1 MKAFL
6 SLPFVGLALAS
17 SDSSCRCRPHETC
30 WPSPRI
36 WNALNSSINGNLYA
50 VRPVAAPCHEG
61 DPEACHFVTKQ
72 WFNSTW
78 RAAQPGA
85 VQWENWESWLEHN
98 QTCSNTSPRQTPCG
112 QGRVSLYSVVAECAS
127 HIQEA
132 VRFAKRHN
140 LRLAVK
146 NSGHDF
152 LGRSTAPESL
162 QILTNRMKDIR
173 FSENFK
179 PAGAPKNTSQ
189 GSAIT
194 IGAGVSLQELYAAAG
209 KKGKIVVAGVSHTVG
224 AAGGYIQG
232 GGHSFLGPWKGMS
245 TDNALEYMV
254 VTADGHLVI
263 ANNYQN
269 TDLFW
274 ALRGGGG
281 GTFGVVVTVT
291 LRTFDDV
298 PVVFGNLNV
307 STVAGNPNFWQ
318 VMTDFHAALPAL
330 NDGAGGYY
338 WMTPNMPVNKT
349 LNVSTLSIIL
359 MSPNQINTTKMDRLY
374 APFRSKLNA
383 ISGVSTQYTSQPF
396 PSIHTLFSE
405 LLLPGDQD
413 PTGRN
418 TILGSRL
425 FSRSLLLSPSGPKK
439 LVSAL
444 KKLSFDPGQGITG
457 HIVAGGL
464 VTQNGRT
471 IDSALNPAWRKAAT
485 HIDFARSWAPS
496 ATLAQRDAV
505 IRRLTDVEMPILKAV
520 EGSKMGSYMNEA
532 NAYEPDFQTEF
543 WGSNYP
549 RLYQIKQKWD
559 PTGLFIAR
567 KGVGSENWD
576 DAGLC
581 RVGMRN

>member
-1 MKAFL
+1 MKALL
-6 SLPFVGLALAS
+6 SLTFAALALAS
-17 SDSSCRCRPHETC
+17 SNSSCRCRPHEPC
-30 WPSPRI
+30 WPSPQE
-36 WNALNSSINGNLYA
+36 WNALNSSVDGNLFA

-61 DPEACHFVTKQ
+61 DSEACDLVTKQ
-72 WFNSTW
+72 WYNSTW

-85 VQWENWESWLEHN
+85 VQWENWDSWLEHN
-98 QTCSNTSPRQTPCG
+98 QTCSIINPQGPCG
-112 QGRVSLYSVVAECAS
+112 QGRVSLYSVVAEKAS

-140 LRLAVK
+140 LRLAIK

-162 QILTNRMKDIR
+162 QILTNGMKDIH
-173 FSENFK
+173 FSDNFR
-179 PAGAPKNTSQ
+179 PSGAPSNISE

-194 IGAGVSLQELYAAAG
+194 IGAGVSLQELYPAAG
-209 KKGKIVVAGVSHTVG
+209 KKGKTVVAGLSHTVG

-245 TDNALEYMV
+245 TDNVLEYIV
-254 VTADGHLVI
+254 VAATGHLVI
-263 ANNYQN
+263 ANNYRN

-281 GTFGVVVTVT
+281 GTFGVVVAVT
-291 LRTFDDV
+291 LRTFDEV

-307 STVAGNPNFWQ
+307 STVAGDPNFWQ
-318 VMTDFHAALPAL
+318 VMTDFHAALPAI
-330 NDGAGGYY
+330 NDHAGGYY
-338 WMTPNMPVNKT
+338 WMTPNMPVDKT
-349 LNVSTLSIIL
+349 LNVSSLSIIL
-359 MSPNQINTTKMDRLY
+359 MAANQSSTAMMDRLF
-374 APFRSKLNA
+374 APFRSKLNET
-383 ISGVSTQYTSQPF
+383 SGVFTEYESLAF
-396 PSIHTLFSE
+396 PDIHTLLSD
-405 LLLPGDQD
+405 LLLPGREDQ
-413 PTGRN
+413 TGHN

-425 FSRSLLLSPSGPKK
+425 FSHDLLVSSDGPKK

-444 KKLSFDPGQGITG
+444 QKIKFDPGQGITG

-464 VTQNGRT
+464 VTKNGRS

-485 HIDFARSWAPS
+485 HIDFGRAWPPS
-496 ATLAQRDAV
+496 ATLAQRDAI

-520 EGSKMGSYMNEA
+520 EGKKMGSYMNEA

-549 RLYQIKQKWD
+549 RLYRIKQKWD
-559 PTGLFIAR
+559 PSGLFIAR
-567 KGVGSENWD
+567 KGVGSEDWD

-581 RVGMRN
+581 RVHRK

>member
-1 MKAFL
+1 MKALL
-6 SLPFVGLALAS
+6 SLAFAALAFAS
-17 SDSSCRCRPHETC
+17 SNSSCRCRPHEPC
-30 WPSPRI
+30 WPSPQE
-36 WNALNSSINGNLYA
+36 WNALNSSVDGNLFA

-61 DPEACHFVTKQ
+61 DPEACDFVTKQ
-72 WFNSTW
+72 WYNSTW

-85 VQWENWESWLEHN
+85 VQWGNWESWLEHN
-98 QTCSNTSPRQTPCG
+98 QTCSITSPQTPCG

-127 HIQEA
+127 NIQEA

-140 LRLAVK
+140 LRLVIK

-162 QILTNRMKDIR
+162 QILTNRMKNIQL
-173 FSENFK
+173 SENFK
-179 PAGAPKNTSQ
+179 PAGSPKNLSE

-194 IGAGVSLQELYAAAG
+194 IGAGVSLQDLYSAAG
-209 KKGKIVVAGVSHTVG
+209 KKGKTVVAGASHTVG

-245 TDNALEYMV
+245 TDNVLEYTV
-254 VTADGHLVI
+254 VTADGNLVI

-291 LRTFDDV
+291 LRTFDEV
-298 PVVFGNLNV
+298 PVVIGSLNV
-307 STVAGNPNFWQ
+307 STVAGDPNFWQ
-318 VMTDFHAALPAL
+318 ITTDFFAALPAI

-338 WMTPNMPVNKT
+338 WIMPNVPADKT
-349 LNVSTLSIIL
+349 MNVSSLSIIL
-359 MSPNQINTTKMDRLY
+359 IAANQTRTSMMDRLY

-383 ISGVSTQYTSQPF
+383 TSGVFTQYESLAF
-396 PSIHTLFSE
+396 PNIHTLLSE
-405 LLLPGDQD
+405 LLLPGDED
-413 PTGRN
+413 TTSYN

-425 FSRSLLLSPSGPKK
+425 FSRDLLVSRDGPKK

-444 KKLSFDPGQGITG
+444 KKLKFGFEEVITG

-464 VTQNGRT
+464 VAKNGRT
-471 IDSALNPAWRKAAT
+471 IESALNPAWRKAAT
-485 HIDFARSWAPS
+485 HIDFGRSWPPS
-496 ATLAQRDAV
+496 ATLAQRDAI

-520 EGSKMGSYMNEA
+520 EGRKMGSYMNEA

-559 PTGLFIAR
+559 PSGLFIAR
-567 KGVGSENWD
+567 KGVGSEDWD

-581 RVGMRN
+581 RVDRRN